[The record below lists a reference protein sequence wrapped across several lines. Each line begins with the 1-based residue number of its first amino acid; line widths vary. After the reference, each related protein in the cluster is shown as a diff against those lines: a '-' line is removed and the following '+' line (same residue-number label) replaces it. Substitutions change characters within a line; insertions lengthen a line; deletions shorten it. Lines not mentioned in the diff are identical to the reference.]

1 MRQLFALAHVLLLG
15 ICVLSAQTPPP
26 SQPAPKKPAE
36 GPQRPTFRVD
46 INFVEVDAVVT
57 DAQGQFVRGLAQQDF
72 EILEDGKPQ
81 RIETFSLVD
90 VPVERAD
97 RPLFKSGPVEPDVH
111 SNTRPFEGRLF
122 LLLLDDIHTNAL
134 RSIRVKKAARQFIEK
149 HLGANDL
156 AAVAF
161 TSGRSDGAQ
170 EFTGNKRLLLE
181 AVDRFMGR
189 KIRSATLEKIDE
201 YYRTRDMRQPGDK
214 INDPADFERGYY
226 ARMTF
231 DSIAGLSEALTRVHG
246 RRKALVLISEGVD
259 YDISDVFG
267 TTQATTVM
275 DAARTAIA
283 SASRGNVSIYSVDP
297 RGLTSMADEA
307 MEIQSLPEDTTLGLG
322 PTALYTELQR
332 AQDSLRTLSDQTG
345 GFAALNS
352 NEFTTAFDRI
362 IKDNSSYYLIGY
374 YPQDERRDGR
384 FRKIQVRVKQP
395 GLAVR
400 ARKGYS
406 AARGKAPS
414 TTEAP
419 GKGLSR
425 DVRAALESALPVEGL
440 SMAVAPAVFR
450 GQGSKG
456 SVLIT
461 THVDG
466 VGLKFTQKDGSYYT
480 QIEVVAIATDMRGKS
495 PDWKPAT
502 VELNLK
508 PDTYKAVSRFG
519 VRILSR
525 LELSPGRYQLRVAG
539 RDTGSGLTGSVHAD
553 LEVPD
558 FTKPALSMSNLVM
571 SSALAAIVP
580 TARQDE
586 ELKGVLPGQ
595 PTVARLFSTNEEVAV
610 FGEVYDNDT
619 TSHKVDITTTLRA
632 DDGRTVFKNE
642 EERASSELAGKT
654 GGYGIVVSLPL
665 MDLQDGVYVLRMEA
679 RSRLARDKTASREV
693 QIGVV
698 RPKPAATAVAAPKA
712 EARTTGMTATSLFR
726 GSQSAIVKPRE
737 VFIRTPEEWAAL
749 WQQHQPGGEVPQVD
763 FSKHVVVGVF
773 LGERPSG
780 GYAVDVLRVSR
791 TGEAFNVEYAEQAPA
806 ADQTAAQVMTAPFHL
821 VAIGNVTAK
830 TALFKRVDARK

>member
-1 MRQLFALAHVLLLG
+1 LDMRTLVALAQVLLLG
-15 ICVLSAQTPPP
+15 VCVLSAQTSPPA
-26 SQPAPKKPAE
+26 QPAPQKPGE
-36 GPQRPTFRVD
+36 GQRPTFRVD

-57 DAQGQFVRGLAQQDF
+57 DAQGQFVRGLSQQDF

-97 RPLFKSGPVEPDVH
+97 RPLFKSAPVEPDVH
-111 SNTRPFEGRLF
+111 SNVRPFEGRLF

-134 RSIRVKKAARQFIEK
+134 RSVQVKKAARQFIEK

-156 AAVAF
+156 AAVSF
-161 TSGRSDGAQ
+161 TSGTSDGAQ
-170 EFTGNKRLLLE
+170 EFTGNKRLLVQ
-181 AVDRFMGR
+181 AVERFMGR
-189 KIRSATLEKIDE
+189 KIRSATLERIEE
-201 YYRTRDMRQPGDK
+201 YQRTGDQRDPL
-214 INDPADFERGYY
+214 DFERGYY

-231 DSIAGLSEALTRVHG
+231 DTIAGLSEALTRVHG
-246 RRKALVLISEGVD
+246 RRKALVLFSEGVD
-259 YDISDVFG
+259 YDIQDVFG
-267 TTQATTVM
+267 NTQATTVM

-283 SASRGNVSIYSVDP
+283 AASRGNVSIYSVDA

-307 MEIQSLPEDTTLGLG
+307 MEIQGLPEDTSLNLG
-322 PTALYTELQR
+322 PQSLHTELRR
-332 AQDSLRTLSDQTG
+332 AQDSLRFLAEQTG

-362 IKDNSSYYLIGY
+362 VKDNSAYYLIGY
-374 YPQDERRDGR
+374 YPKDERRDGR
-384 FRKIQVRVKQP
+384 FRKIQVRVRKP
-395 GLAVR
+395 GLEVR

-425 DVRAALESALPVEGL
+425 DVRAALESALPVDGL
-440 SMAVAPAVFR
+440 SMAVSPAVFR

-466 VGLKFTQKDGSYYT
+466 GRLKFTQKDGSYYT
-480 QIEVVAIATDMRGKS
+480 QIEVAAVATDMRGKS
-495 PDWKPAT
+495 PEWKPAT

-525 LELSPGRYQLRVAG
+525 LELPPGRYQLRVAG

-595 PTVARLFSTNEEVAV
+595 PTVARVFSTNEEVAV

-619 TSHKVDITTTLRA
+619 TSHKVDITTSLRA
-632 DDGRTVFKNE
+632 DDGRTVFKDE

-654 GGYGIVVSLPL
+654 GGYGIVVRLPL

-679 RSRLARDKTASREV
+679 RSRLSKDKTASREV

-698 RPKPAATAVAAPKA
+698 RPKPAATAGAAPNPDAK
-712 EARTTGMTATSLFR
+712 TTGMTATSLFR
-726 GSQSAIVKPRE
+726 GGQSAIVKPRE

-749 WQQHQPGGEVPQVD
+749 WQQHQPAGEVPQVD

-780 GYAVDVLRVSR
+780 GYAVDILRVMR
-791 TGEAFNVEYAEQAPA
+791 TGEALNVEYAEQAPA
-806 ADQTAAQVMTAPFHL
+806 ADQLAAQVMTAPFHL

-830 TALFKRVDARK
+830 TALFKRVDAKK